1 MKKVYQAPKMIVVLS
16 HRPQI
21 LSGSGGVKD
30 SNPELLMMMMPQWM
44 AEMLF
49 DARGCY

>member
-21 LSGSGGVKD
+21 LTGSSVRGFKSRIDDDEEGMDGV
-30 SNPELLMMMMPQWM
+30 N
-44 AEMLF
+44 AI
-49 DARGCY
+49 

>member
-21 LSGSGGVKD
+21 LTGSGVKGFRSRIAD
-30 SNPELLMMMMPQWM
+30 DDV
-44 AEMLF
+44 
-49 DARGCY
+49 DAMDGGNAI

>member
-21 LSGSGGVKD
+21 LSGSGGVKGFKSRIAD
-30 SNPELLMMMMPQWM
+30 DD
-44 AEMLF
+44 
-49 DARGCY
+49 DAMDGGNAI

>member
-21 LSGSGGVKD
+21 LTVSGGGQGFK
-30 SNPELLMMMMPQWM
+30 SRI
-44 AEMLF
+44 A
-49 DARGCY
+49 DADDAAMDGENAI

>member
-21 LSGSGGVKD
+21 LTGSGGVKGFRSRIAD
-30 SNPELLMMMMPQWM
+30 DDN
-44 AEMLF
+44 
-49 DARGCY
+49 DAMDGGNAI

>member
-21 LSGSGGVKD
+21 LTGSGGVQGFRSSIAD
-30 SNPELLMMMMPQWM
+30 DDN
-44 AEMLF
+44 
-49 DARGCY
+49 DAMDGGNAI

>member
-21 LSGSGGVKD
+21 LTGSGGVKGFRSRIAD
-30 SNPELLMMMMPQWM
+30 DD
-44 AEMLF
+44 
-49 DARGCY
+49 DAAMDGGNAI